1 MVAYSSAPRTKNVAS
16 FFQDMEDALKEKQRE
31 IDEEESELHARYG
44 TRRRARR
51 LSGRSGS
58 QANLGGEQRGAART
72 SPGSQ
77 PPGGCSYR
85 SKRFPSVPIRPKA
98 SVVDV
103 AAGASL
109 YLQEWMKHDLAW
121 QRFQAEPPCPL
132 SAIDVP
138 WPPCGD
144 DILEFCEKLSAPGCP
159 KQAYRI
165 ACKRWHPDKFLQ
177 RYGSS
182 IVPDDLPA
190 LTLRL
195 NETFQA
201 VTNQWDRRNHAA
213 QHRS

>member
-1 MVAYSSAPRTKNVAS
+1 MVAYSGAPRTKNVAS

-44 TRRRARR
+44 SRRRARR

-58 QANLGGEQRGAART
+58 QATIGEQRGADRT

-77 PPGGCSYR
+77 QPPHR
-85 SKRFPSVPIRPKA
+85 RKRFPSVPMRPKA

-182 IVPDDLPA
+182 VLPEELPG
-190 LTLRL
+190 LTSRL

-201 VTNQWDRRNHAA
+201 VTNQWERRNPTSQKA
-213 QHRS
+213 QRP